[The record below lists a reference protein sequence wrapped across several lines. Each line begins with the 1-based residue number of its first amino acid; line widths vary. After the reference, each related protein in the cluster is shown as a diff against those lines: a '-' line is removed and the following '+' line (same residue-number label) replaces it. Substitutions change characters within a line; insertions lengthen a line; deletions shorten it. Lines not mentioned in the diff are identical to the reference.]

1 MDLHSLLT
9 FLSAVQIVATLILI
23 PMIKFIM
30 DTKVQMEKEKV
41 LIELILKE
49 INEIK
54 EKIKEIEDE
63 EDY

>member
-41 LIELILKE
+41 LIELILKD
-49 INEIK
+49 IKEIK

>member
-1 MDLHSLLT
+1 LDLHSLLT

-41 LIELILKE
+41 LIELILKD

-54 EKIKEIEDE
+54 EKIKEIEDGE
-63 EDY
+63 

>member
-1 MDLHSLLT
+1 LDLHNLLA

-41 LIELILKE
+41 LIELILKD

-54 EKIKEIEDE
+54 EKIKEIEDG
-63 EDY
+63 